1 MGYTYD
7 INKQLT
13 SILSPSG
20 TPYNFTYD
28 GFGRSRT
35 VKIGTCLLSEY
46 VYDVWGK
53 VLSISDGNGNDITG
67 NAGHVANINPLRYRG
82 YYYDAATGFYYVS
95 SRYYDPEVGRFISPD
110 TTDILGADSDL
121 YDKNLYAYCDN
132 NPVMRKDSS
141 GELWIA
147 AVAVGV
153 ATQYAGDVLGNL
165 IAGKSGMDLFTP
177 TSSIGEY
184 VAAGVTALIPGS
196 GIGGSLIRNITSE
209 AIISVERYVTGKS
222 NNLRSSVTNV
232 VVGTLI
238 DTRVESVTN
247 RVTKYV
253 RTKTSTTYSQ
263 RANTMRQKNPNVSTN
278 TIRTSAQRSVRWG
291 NRLAKGIEFVF
302 NSIRSAL
309 PW

>member
-1 MGYTYD
+1 MPGTY
-7 INKQLT
+7 I
-13 SILSPSG
+13 
-20 TPYNFTYD
+20 
-28 GFGRSRT
+28 SRA
-35 VKIGTCLLSEY
+35 E
-46 VYDVWGK
+46 
-53 VLSISDGNGNDITG
+53 
-67 NAGHVANINPLRYRG
+67 
-82 YYYDAATGFYYVS
+82 TGFYLTGT
-95 SRYYDPEVGRFISPD
+95 RYYDSEIGRFISPD
-110 TTDILGADSDL
+110 TTDILGVDSDL

-196 GIGGSLIRNITSE
+196 GIGGSLVRNITSE
-209 AIISVERYVTGKS
+209 AIISVERHVTGKS

-232 VVGTLI
+232 VRGTLL
-238 DTRVESVTN
+238 DTGAEAVSS

-253 RTKTSTTYSQ
+253 RTKTSKTYSQ
-263 RANTMRQKNPNVSTN
+263 QANTVRKKNPNVSTN

-291 NRLAKGIEFVF
+291 NRLAQGIKFVF